1 MSRMSVRA
9 GVRAWLRGARPG
21 DATWRSSPCMCAR
34 PALGHLFAS
43 PTLPLPGASRW
54 VGSAGGT
61 CRCKESEAAN
71 ENTPGGEHRPLQPDT
86 DDLQWE
92 QELLETFN
100 AKAPIAQSLGLR
112 STIPQPNP
120 ALDLGSCAAGA
131 LPPAPVCVL
140 SIVTYMHR
148 APWNVN
154 MKASCSREHGY
165 ERLWKRAPG
174 TRPDNSARPLCQRF
188 SQQPL

>member
-61 CRCKESEAAN
+61 CGCKESEAAN

-120 ALDLGSCAAGA
+120 AHDLRSRAAGA
-131 LPPAPVCVL
+131 WPPVPVPMPPAPVCVL
-140 SIVTYMHR
+140 SIVIYMHR
-148 APWNVN
+148 ASWNMN
-154 MKASCSREHGY
+154 MKASCSREHGH
-165 ERLWKRAPG
+165 ERRSKRAPG
-174 TRPDNSARPLCQRF
+174 NMAG
-188 SQQPL
+188 

>member
-1 MSRMSVRA
+1 MSVRWPAFRRIHFLRTNFQKIRSRSWTPMSRMSLRVGQGA
-9 GVRAWLRGARPG
+9 RAWLRGARPG

-61 CRCKESEAAN
+61 CGCKESEAAN
-71 ENTPGGEHRPLQPDT
+71 AHTPGGEHRPLQPDT

-131 LPPAPVCVL
+131 WPPVPCQCPPRRCACFLLSLICIVL
-140 SIVTYMHR
+140 
-148 APWNVN
+148 
-154 MKASCSREHGY
+154 
-165 ERLWKRAPG
+165 PG
-174 TRPDNSARPLCQRF
+174 T
-188 SQQPL
+188 